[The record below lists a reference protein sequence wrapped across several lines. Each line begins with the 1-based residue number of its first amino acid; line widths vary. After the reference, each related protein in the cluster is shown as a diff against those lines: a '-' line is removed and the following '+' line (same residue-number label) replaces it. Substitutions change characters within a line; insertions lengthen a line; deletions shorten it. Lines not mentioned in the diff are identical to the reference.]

1 MFDAPGQD
9 KMPVERAAA
18 RRYLS
23 KGHANLKGN
32 TGLLRQYGHTT
43 TRSHS
48 ACKCLV
54 QRTDLS
60 RLASKVMCEVMPAT
74 CMGLIAIGEAA
85 ATLRAAPK
93 RFVGGNALTDFQCG
107 A

>member
-1 MFDAPGQD
+1 
-9 KMPVERAAA
+9 MPVERAIA
-18 RRYLS
+18 RCDLS
-23 KGHANLKGN
+23 KGHANLEGD

-43 TRSHS
+43 PRSHG

-74 CMGLIAIGEAA
+74 GMGLNAIGEAA

-93 RFVGGNALTDFQCG
+93 RFAEGNALTDFQCG
-107 A
+107 VQG